1 MEIGQLI
8 IHAIVSVLTAVLAS
22 GGLWNFLSKKQ
33 EIRFEELERK
43 RKEEAEAEAKNDVKT
58 KLLVGLAHDRLIY
71 LPNKYLEEGWINSDD
86 YENLTYMYIPYIQ
99 GGGNGSVKRN
109 MEKVEKLPSKP
120 SCEK

>member
-8 IHAIVSVLTAVLAS
+8 IQAVVSVLTAVLAS
-22 GGLWNFLSKKQ
+22 GGLWSFLSKKQ

-43 RKEEAEAEAKNDVKT
+43 RKKEAEAEVKNDGKT

-71 LPNKYLEEGWINSDD
+71 LTKKYLEEGWIDSED
-86 YENLTYMYIPYIQ
+86 YENLTYMYEPYIQ
-99 GGGNGSVKRN
+99 CGGNGTVKRN
-109 MEKVEKLPSKP
+109 MEKVEKLPFKH

>member
-8 IHAIVSVLTAVLAS
+8 LQAVVSVITAILAS
-22 GGLWNFLSKKQ
+22 GGLWTFLSKQQDLKLQ
-33 EIRFEELERK
+33 KLEQQRKADEEER
-43 RKEEAEAEAKNDVKT
+43 AKNDVKT

-71 LPNKYLEEGWINSDD
+71 LTNKYLEEGWINSDD

-99 GGGNGSVKRN
+99 AGGNGTVKRN
-109 MEKVEKLPSKP
+109 MEKVEKLPPKP